1 MNNELKQ
8 EIRNREE
15 FLTAVIKRN
24 ELTEIDLDAEAE
36 KIKRKESRLS
46 ARKRKIIVEAV
57 EFRRLTE
64 EMKRIA
70 EVTE

>member
-46 ARKRKIIVEAV
+46 ARKRKIILEAV
-57 EFRRLTE
+57 DFRRLTE

>member
-1 MNNELKQ
+1 MNNELKR

-15 FLTAVIKRN
+15 FLAAVIKRN

-36 KIKRKESRLS
+36 KIQRKESRLS

>member
-15 FLTAVIKRN
+15 FLAAVIKRN

-46 ARKRKIIVEAV
+46 ARKRKIILEAV

>member
-15 FLTAVIKRN
+15 FLAAVIKRN

-36 KIKRKESRLS
+36 KIQRKESRLS

>member
-15 FLTAVIKRN
+15 FLAAVIKRN

-46 ARKRKIIVEAV
+46 ARKRKIILEAV
-57 EFRRLTE
+57 DFRRLTE
-64 EMKRIA
+64 EMKHIA

>member
-15 FLTAVIKRN
+15 FLAAVIKRN

-64 EMKRIA
+64 EMKRISEA
-70 EVTE
+70 

>member
-15 FLTAVIKRN
+15 FLAAVIKRN

>member
-15 FLTAVIKRN
+15 FLAAVIKRN
-24 ELTEIDLDAEAE
+24 ELAEIDLDAEVE

-46 ARKRKIIVEAV
+46 ARKRKIILEAV
-57 EFRRLTE
+57 DFRRLTE

>member
-1 MNNELKQ
+1 MNNELKR

-15 FLTAVIKRN
+15 FLAAVIKRN

-36 KIKRKESRLS
+36 KIQRKESRLS

-64 EMKRIA
+64 EMTRIA

>member
-15 FLTAVIKRN
+15 FLAAVIKRN

-46 ARKRKIIVEAV
+46 ARKRKIIIEAV